1 MCFKFGFNLIIVL
14 KLTFKLSKQQQLVAK
29 SLIVLLCV
37 HDPAINENV
46 TLSALYK
53 YILLIYHLWF
63 HSISN
68 KCSKFQVLP
77 GKNYDTAADAVT
89 PQKSEPK
96 IRFDATCWWQM
107 LRICHSTRQLYK
119 SLMWPYRS
127 APLFYSAA
135 CCYRW
140 RGNKFENN
148 VWISRFLISAP
159 HSEKNKTKTRWV
171 CQRGAQMKWM
181 WMKIFLGALKSVC
194 ALGNGNARSR
204 SQLRIIDSVALGIT
218 NFKLRITD
226 CTIYNPRPR
235 L

>member
-37 HDPAINENV
+37 HDLAINENV

-68 KCSKFQVLP
+68 KCSKFEFQVLP

-119 SLMWPYRS
+119 SLM
-127 APLFYSAA
+127 
-135 CCYRW
+135 
-140 RGNKFENN
+140 
-148 VWISRFLISAP
+148 
-159 HSEKNKTKTRWV
+159 
-171 CQRGAQMKWM
+171 
-181 WMKIFLGALKSVC
+181 
-194 ALGNGNARSR
+194 
-204 SQLRIIDSVALGIT
+204 
-218 NFKLRITD
+218 
-226 CTIYNPRPR
+226 
-235 L
+235 